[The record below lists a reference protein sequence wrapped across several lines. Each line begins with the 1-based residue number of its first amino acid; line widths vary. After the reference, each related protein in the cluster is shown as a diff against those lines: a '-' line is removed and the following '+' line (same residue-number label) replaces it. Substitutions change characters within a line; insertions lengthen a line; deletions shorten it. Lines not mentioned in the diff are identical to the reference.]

1 MAGDVDPADAAALV
15 IAAADGL
22 QVQRLL
28 EPGTVDVSRALSLL
42 ERLLTR
48 GPGPGTSVQL
58 GDVLPG

>member
-22 QVQRLL
+22 QVQWLL

-42 ERLLTR
+42 ERLLAR
-48 GPGPGTSVQL
+48 GPGPGTSAL
-58 GDVLPG
+58 AADVLPG